1 MSVSHAIVP
10 SIGSAGNAPGEI
22 ARDGRCRADV
32 DRMPMEAAVI
42 ELPRQ
47 QVESLDMSKRYTV
60 SDGKLALSI
69 EEAEG

>member
-1 MSVSHAIVP
+1 MSVSHVIVP

-32 DRMPMEAAVI
+32 DRMPMEAAMI
-42 ELPRQ
+42 ELTRQ
-47 QVESLDMSKRYTV
+47 QVEAPEMSKRYAV
-60 SDGKLALSI
+60 SDGKLVLSI

>member
-32 DRMPMEAAVI
+32 DRMPMEAAMI
-42 ELPRQ
+42 ERTRQ
-47 QVESLDMSKRYTV
+47 QVEAPEMSERYTV
-60 SDGKLALSI
+60 SDGKLVLSI